1 MSDQRIAYRE
11 QRANAEAGRHACVAC
26 RETVGS
32 QYGAEPSFV
41 FSLSFPLPIEPTFS
55 LSFLR
60 PDSSLTSLT
69 SLAPGR
75 SRSLSFTLS
84 HSLTRFTPFRSS
96 ISLFPFSHLFALAF
110 FLPPLSLSLS
120 LSHSPVI
127 QAYIRSTRSPCFF
140 FVHRHARFECRSSLV
155 LHLICTKGAEFPCR
169 VILRHVFGA
178 RARFR
183 LSSVRSSVAHFRGSR
198 KRNRIYIKLDKRH
211 VIDNENA

>member
-1 MSDQRIAYRE
+1 MAPSLLSCSLSLSLCPWSRL
-11 QRANAEAGRHACVAC
+11 
-26 RETVGS
+26 S
-32 QYGAEPSFV
+32 PFLSFV
-41 FSLSFPLPIEPTFS
+41 LIRRSLHLP
-55 LSFLR
+55 
-60 PDSSLTSLT
+60 
-69 SLAPGR
+69 R
-75 SRSLSFTLS
+75 SRPVALAHS
-84 HSLTRFTPFRSS
+84 HSLCLTR
-96 ISLFPFSHLFALAF
+96 SLASPLFARR
-110 FLPPLSLSLS
+110 FLCFLSPTCSLSLSSFPPLSLSLS